1 MHSNSVSISGAAPVP
16 PGNVVIDSDEPC
28 KLNRLR
34 FLFTNMFI
42 YILYSFFCVCFFYI
56 NVNVVD
62 LSSLEHVYNVT
73 QLSISLAHKWV
84 TAVLKELYHAGY

>member
-1 MHSNSVSISGAAPVP
+1 MHSNSVGISGAAPVP

-42 YILYSFFCVCFFYI
+42 YILYSFFLCVLFFI
-56 NVNVVD
+56 
-62 LSSLEHVYNVT
+62 
-73 QLSISLAHKWV
+73 
-84 TAVLKELYHAGY
+84 